1 VPHADRIV
9 IIGGGSLRCAT
20 PVLSGLFSFPPP
32 TGFELRL
39 CDPHAEALDLFAKVA
54 EVLAEDS
61 ATDVSIRTS
70 DSLDELMPGATCV
83 ILGFGLGRSKE
94 LWERWMR
101 EAGVADPGSRPALL
115 ARAVLLSPVFER
127 VNRHLESFAER
138 PMMVNL
144 VRPIEFSSAMLR
156 GPAHHLEWPSPLPD
170 WERVPAAHSA
180 LRLVMRDSYASHSIH
195 EFSETPF
202 TECFG
207 GRAKEEDRYEPGAAK
222 IWLSELEAEFP
233 DTVHMLFER
242 TT

>member
-1 VPHADRIV
+1 MPHADRIA

-61 ATDVSIRTS
+61 ATDVVIRTS
-70 DSLDELMPGATCV
+70 NSLDEVLPGATCV

-94 LWERWMR
+94 LWERWTR
-101 EAGVADPGSRPALL
+101 ETGVADPGSRPALL
-115 ARAVLLSPVFER
+115 ARAVLLAPVFER
-127 VNRHLESFAER
+127 VNRHLESFSER
-138 PMMVNL
+138 PVVVNL
-144 VRPIEFSSAMLR
+144 VRPVAYTGSMVR

-170 WERVPAAHSA
+170 WERVPAAHTA

-195 EFSETPF
+195 EFSDTPF

-207 GRAKEEDRYEPGAAK
+207 GRSKQEDRYEPGAASL
-222 IWLSELEAEFP
+222 WLSELEASYP
-233 DTVHMLFER
+233 DSIHLLFER
-242 TT
+242 TI